1 MTVLRGRMASSME
14 DPIAEQFAVFADYV
28 REKGLRMT
36 RQRELVVKTFLRS
49 EGHLSTDELYE
60 LVREK
65 DAKIGYATVFRTLK
79 ALTDCGLARETDL
92 DDGRTRFEQLY
103 RRPEHH
109 HIVCIQCNRTIEFF
123 NPELE
128 RLQDQIVAEYDFKP
142 LRSRFQIFGL
152 CRACRGDQAPA
163 GRVYDADLVFA
174 RDALRI
180 AMETER
186 RGVRFYQT
194 ASEIVAHDST
204 RQTFLLMLKDEE
216 KHLRNLQQEWDRL
229 IRENRAILDAPVFLH
244 FDFESLRKIFP
255 SREEIGRRLRR
266 DMSELEALELAMS
279 MEKDAWDF
287 FRNYADKF
295 TDTRGRDIFLQF
307 AEEERDHYETIRA
320 TWEQVQQRQTQ
331 LQ

>member
-1 MTVLRGRMASSME
+1 ME

-28 REKGLRMT
+28 RENGLRMT
-36 RQRELVVKTFLRS
+36 RQRELVVRTFLRS
-49 EGHLSTDELYE
+49 EGHLSTDELFE
-60 LVREK
+60 LVREE

-92 DDGRTRFEQLY
+92 DDGRTRFEHLY
-103 RRPEHH
+103 RHPEHH
-109 HIVCIQCNRTIEFF
+109 HIVCLECNRTIEFF
-123 NPELE
+123 SPELD
-128 RLQDQIVAEYDFKP
+128 RLQSEIVAEYDFKP
-142 LRSRFQIFGL
+142 VRSKFQIYGL
-152 CRACRGDQAPA
+152 CRACQGEVVASSQWHDP
-163 GRVYDADLVFA
+163 DLVFA

-186 RGVRFYQT
+186 RGVRFYST
-194 ASEIVAHDST
+194 ASDIVAHDST
-204 RQTFLLMLKDEE
+204 RETFNRMLQDEK

-229 IRENRAILDAPVFLH
+229 IKGNRRILDAPVFLH
-244 FDFESLRKIFP
+244 FDFDALRKIFP
-255 SREEIGRRLRR
+255 SREEIGRRLRN

-320 TWEQVQQRQTQ
+320 TWEAIQREA
-331 LQ
+331 